1 MSLNCRVFRDE
12 KGQIDFVNAPNGN
25 RSKLFDRLVNITG
38 GNKNTA
44 LNIYALT
51 ETEELKDAVK
61 AKINSFKERFKN
73 VVKIAPSYSN
83 MNAPIEEVRFSKTAN
98 TSGYFSNAL
107 SAISNLSDKNPKNTQ
122 GWIKQLTDVQKNGGV
137 KNVNQELQ
145 WIGLEDY
152 LNNYV
157 KENNPKAGN
166 IPSSVVEDYIKSNQ
180 IEIINVSKGKP
191 EIDINDLEAEF
202 DGSGFKIRYYGEGRL
217 IMPYITLDQIDLTEE
232 DTYEEDFDYYS
243 AQEAAKE
250 AAIAEVLDREDGEVK
265 YSGYQLKGGENYR
278 EVLLTM
284 PNKSKERLIKE
295 GYEFIQGLK
304 LKYSIPQQVTGQE
317 LKYYIEEKATEKEIS
332 KYYEY
337 LNSETLNEKGYKSSH
352 WDESNILAHVRMNE
366 KTLPDGR
373 RVLIVNEIQS
383 DWAQEGRKVG
393 FINKELQRKSN
404 IASTKYKALQEEL
417 TKIKEEKKLDKD
429 AYQRVLYND
438 GKGYTTN
445 VDEYGNV
452 TIAKSVNDFGK
463 QLGDSTGVE
472 VVKEEEGNYRIY
484 VDGKVLGENSYY
496 GSKEVAERTIEE
508 RKNRVDF
515 RRSLKETVEI
525 ESLPSVEQEGFRV
538 IQDYYSKVAPLERQI
553 AAVKRDIIEQSGIQ
567 PMPYTNTDQ
576 WVGLAT
582 RRIIQ
587 MAAQEGYDG
596 VAFATGQQSADMY
609 SLSQQVDKI
618 NIGVLRNKKTAE
630 IFLKNGTED
639 MLFIDDEGIIVDSV
653 KPSYKGKK
661 AEDVLGKD
669 LTKKILETTED
680 TTLEG
685 EGLEFGG
692 EGMKT
697 FYDKIVPKVVQKEAQ
712 RFDKNAKLEIV
723 DFGGGDLKVVNL
735 GKDKDFP
742 YFAWVNSYG
751 EQVSDGFSTEEQALK
766 NKPKN
771 IIRDKLHLA
780 QQPFIAITDKMRSE
794 LQEAIPLFSKNKGEQ
809 APKEVIQEVTD
820 RLKQSGLAK
829 NVYQMSNSEIEAK
842 LIELGVSPEI
852 AKQVTLSESDIVSAD
867 YNSEEDYWEVSF
879 QDGSYLEVY
888 LSEDSTKDEV
898 KKEAM
903 LLVKEYL
910 LDSMPLVYRGING
923 EFSPN
928 YKGVQYFAVNKRYAG
943 VFGRNIEEFR
953 IKSTDILDL
962 DDWNKKWGVEKVDFG
977 QGLLTVHQDNLSN
990 LKEWRTRIKNSLF
1003 AVGVEVSKEELDSFM
1018 KEVEDAKIIKG
1029 EDIGN
1034 IGQIVF
1040 AVKDKS
1046 LVEPINKDIQ
1056 FSKDLAKGGAKLNTA
1071 GFTYQGDVYL
1081 NTDVMGLDTP
1091 IHEFGHLHLDWLKEN
1106 RTDLYKAGLSL
1117 IKKNKDEA
1125 KQYIDIVKQTQPD
1138 LKEGTEK
1145 FNNEVLAQVI
1155 GDQGARLVNSKKD
1168 NSIADWLKNVWEA
1181 IRDIL
1186 GLSNYTAEQVANMT
1200 LAEFG
1205 TASAAEMLSGKN
1217 ITSNIGKN
1225 NTGKTQS
1232 FFSDVVNGTS
1242 EKYKAKK
1249 DWVPLLEYNKGQNK
1263 FNDVYS
1269 KFKGNFDNHIA
1280 TSIPTFRE
1288 TQVKVGNA
1296 ILEMLPKGSLV
1307 YDIGGSEGGFVKTIT
1322 SLSKG
1327 DIKTINLDVNEDMG
1341 AAHNAVPVEGSK
1353 FVNEAFYEG
1362 YTDEDTGKIYKR
1374 HIPGEKADV
1383 VHESMVFQFITPER
1397 EQFIKEI
1404 KNNYLKKDGIVLL
1417 EEKLVPATDKEWLQN
1432 EALKDKYKLQF
1443 YTQEEISGKSEEVLA
1458 GMRKNQTAVQELLK
1472 ALKSEFKY
1480 VEQYWEAGN
1489 FKGFIAT
1496 DNKDKINT
1504 FLEKLGGKIEFTEDL
1519 VPPQVESISPENSSN
1534 YANLT
1539 EDGQGNFVFYHVG
1552 NSGYETIKRSSGG
1565 TTATSREEAQALSKV
1580 GGLAMYYT
1588 KPEDGETMVTGES
1601 KYMVKIPMG
1610 KVYDFNT
1617 DSLGLTQ
1624 KAKELHSKEHPGKAF
1639 DANTQVAYV
1648 TKLAG
1653 ELGYE
1658 MVVAEWANRT
1668 RAQSI
1673 KELAPVDTQVVEGSS
1688 IRKPFQENYDSNST
1702 KGFKSVIPIPKD
1714 EQLKQLYLDL
1724 NNYRNREN
1732 RYDNVY
1738 RLYEENTKLSREE
1751 ITDRI
1756 KNSDLPQEYKS
1767 KYESILNTPEE
1778 RRRSTY
1784 PISKSVKREPSLE
1797 LNGTRIFAKERVNP
1811 ITGENMGDIEWE
1823 LIESTERGQG
1833 NARKAAELFLN
1844 GTDAQGKDV
1853 YLAISPR
1860 DAQTSPERLESF
1872 YSSLGFK
1879 KVSDFEMIRKA
1890 KPITP
1895 KDIDSNG
1902 EVSVK
1907 ALMDFSNSKVKPL
1920 GLEGLKAAKNAAM
1933 ALKVKSSDELIEKME
1948 KALMKNGIVLFDKLS
1963 LQRSKLYNAFEINT
1977 ILSSPSLQKQIKE
1990 SLLSLKNSEPFQ
2002 IDYNENFIVPQGRE
2016 VNQFGKQE
2024 VLNPSTVEKDLI
2036 ESIAGLSEDEI
2047 DEALPAAFS
2056 NRYYT
2061 DSDFRETVDSIARD
2075 YKKAPVKEIVEG
2087 ELVDKTEDVKGMLTN
2102 TLTEDFNESI
2112 AEDIRFLREE
2122 IDEDIFNSNLTKVSK
2137 ILNKIKKNAYINGI
2151 DLRNFP
2157 TLALELSRSEILG
2170 FLDSMEDM
2178 LSEPY
2183 NQDAFDEFSDRYF
2196 EILGEKEPKTEVI
2209 KSNSQNDVFVDEPLS
2224 EYEMFSK
2231 FGLVKKQDNVYRKVT
2246 DTPLETLYENFFEHK
2261 NLLPEGVDS
2270 IDDLK
2275 MYVQKNTGAL
2285 EVSDY
2290 EVDVDNLEKMFLYKK
2305 FFGFPMSTVKPKVS
2319 TEGFNKLTNSEE
2331 YLKEDFVKEFN
2342 KWILATGNPYFK
2354 VTSKGIELTQKDE
2367 LSKSEAIASVP
2378 VRFKQD
2384 LAEYNIISNNLNLE
2398 LPLEEEKYRDINT
2411 QYEDR
2416 QNVVN
2421 NPDRVKKVAGQYT
2434 YLKDG
2439 VLAVKNEGATF
2450 VRTPI
2455 GVFEKIFEFANIKF
2469 YGKLDTDTN
2478 KGYKKVVAEA
2488 PFSDIR
2494 FNDYMYLEN
2503 TPEAFKDSKNY
2514 YSRKELDDI
2523 NKDYF
2528 ECQ

>member
-1 MSLNCRVFRDE
+1 
-12 KGQIDFVNAPNGN
+12 
-25 RSKLFDRLVNITG
+25 
-38 GNKNTA
+38 
-44 LNIYALT
+44 
-51 ETEELKDAVK
+51 
-61 AKINSFKERFKN
+61 
-73 VVKIAPSYSN
+73 
-83 MNAPIEEVRFSKTAN
+83 
-98 TSGYFSNAL
+98 
-107 SAISNLSDKNPKNTQ
+107 
-122 GWIKQLTDVQKNGGV
+122 
-137 KNVNQELQ
+137 
-145 WIGLEDY
+145 
-152 LNNYV
+152 
-157 KENNPKAGN
+157 
-166 IPSSVVEDYIKSNQ
+166 
-180 IEIINVSKGKP
+180 
-191 EIDINDLEAEF
+191 
-202 DGSGFKIRYYGEGRL
+202 
-217 IMPYITLDQIDLTEE
+217 
-232 DTYEEDFDYYS
+232 
-243 AQEAAKE
+243 
-250 AAIAEVLDREDGEVK
+250 
-265 YSGYQLKGGENYR
+265 
-278 EVLLTM
+278 
-284 PNKSKERLIKE
+284 
-295 GYEFIQGLK
+295 
-304 LKYSIPQQVTGQE
+304 
-317 LKYYIEEKATEKEIS
+317 
-332 KYYEY
+332 
-337 LNSETLNEKGYKSSH
+337 
-352 WDESNILAHVRMNE
+352 
-366 KTLPDGR
+366 
-373 RVLIVNEIQS
+373 
-383 DWAQEGRKVG
+383 
-393 FINKELQRKSN
+393 
-404 IASTKYKALQEEL
+404 
-417 TKIKEEKKLDKD
+417 
-429 AYQRVLYND
+429 
-438 GKGYTTN
+438 
-445 VDEYGNV
+445 
-452 TIAKSVNDFGK
+452 
-463 QLGDSTGVE
+463 
-472 VVKEEEGNYRIY
+472 
-484 VDGKVLGENSYY
+484 
-496 GSKEVAERTIEE
+496 
-508 RKNRVDF
+508 
-515 RRSLKETVEI
+515 
-525 ESLPSVEQEGFRV
+525 
-538 IQDYYSKVAPLERQI
+538 
-553 AAVKRDIIEQSGIQ
+553 
-567 PMPYTNTDQ
+567 
-576 WVGLAT
+576 
-582 RRIIQ
+582 
-587 MAAQEGYDG
+587 
-596 VAFATGQQSADMY
+596 
-609 SLSQQVDKI
+609 
-618 NIGVLRNKKTAE
+618 
-630 IFLKNGTED
+630 
-639 MLFIDDEGIIVDSV
+639 
-653 KPSYKGKK
+653 
-661 AEDVLGKD
+661 
-669 LTKKILETTED
+669 
-680 TTLEG
+680 
-685 EGLEFGG
+685 
-692 EGMKT
+692 
-697 FYDKIVPKVVQKEAQ
+697 
-712 RFDKNAKLEIV
+712 
-723 DFGGGDLKVVNL
+723 
-735 GKDKDFP
+735 
-742 YFAWVNSYG
+742 
-751 EQVSDGFSTEEQALK
+751 
-766 NKPKN
+766 
-771 IIRDKLHLA
+771 
-780 QQPFIAITDKMRSE
+780 
-794 LQEAIPLFSKNKGEQ
+794 
-809 APKEVIQEVTD
+809 
-820 RLKQSGLAK
+820 
-829 NVYQMSNSEIEAK
+829 MSNSEIEAK
-842 LIELGVSPEI
+842 LAQLGYGNVSMLARKKDTRLKVIKEALKIDKYTPEVEVAAYFLSGGRVSEESIKKLYKNSKGEVKVRQSLISKTAPSITQIAHKLWEDSIIRDDRGDSIYTDQDYVNFIEEI
-852 AKQVTLSESDIVSAD
+852 LSESNNRKSIAENVLRPYQIENQIPEESFQEAI
-867 YNSEEDYWEVSF
+867 SEDY
-879 QDGSYLEVY
+879 DNNYT
-888 LSEDSTKDEV
+888 EDYTNDEV
-898 KKEAM
+898 
-903 LLVKEYL
+903 
-910 LDSMPLVYRGING
+910 P
-923 EFSPN
+923 FSK
-928 YKGVQYFAVNKRYAG
+928 KGVDM
-943 VFGRNIEEFR
+943 
-953 IKSTDILDL
+953 T
-962 DDWNKKWGVEKVDFG
+962 
-977 QGLLTVHQDNLSN
+977 
-990 LKEWRTRIKNSLF
+990 
-1003 AVGVEVSKEELDSFM
+1003 
-1018 KEVEDAKIIKG
+1018 
-1029 EDIGN
+1029 
-1034 IGQIVF
+1034 
-1040 AVKDKS
+1040 
-1046 LVEPINKDIQ
+1046 
-1056 FSKDLAKGGAKLNTA
+1056 TA

-1081 NTDVMGLDTP
+1081 NTDAMSLDTP

-1519 VPPQVESISPENSSN
+1519 VPPKVESISPENSSN

-1588 KPEDGETMVTGES
+1588 KPEDGESMVKGEY

-1879 KVSDFEMIRKA
+1879 KVSDFEMVRKA
-1890 KPITP
+1890 IPVTP

-1907 ALMDFSNSKVKPL
+1907 ALMDFSNSKAKPL
-1920 GLEGLKAAKNAAM
+1920 NTEGIKAAKNAAM
-1933 ALKVKSSDELIEKME
+1933 GLKVKNSQELIEKME
-1948 KALMKNGIVLFDKLS
+1948 KALMKNGIILFDKLS
-1963 LQRSKLYNAFEINT
+1963 LQRSKLYNIFEINT

-1990 SLLSLKNSEPFQ
+1990 SLLALKNSEPFQ

-2024 VLNPSTVEKDLI
+2024 VLNPNTVEKDLI
-2036 ESIAGLSEDEI
+2036 ESVAGLSEDEI

-2056 NRYYT
+2056 NKYYT
-2061 DSDFRETVDSIARD
+2061 DADFRETVDSIARD
-2075 YKKAPVKEIVEG
+2075 YKKAPIKELVEG

-2102 TLTEDFNESI
+2102 TVTEDFNEDI

-2157 TLALELSRSEILG
+2157 TLALELSRDQVLG

-2183 NQDAFDEFSDRYF
+2183 NQELFDEFSDRYY
-2196 EILGEKEPKTEVI
+2196 EILGEKETKTEVI
-2209 KSNSQNDVFVDEPLS
+2209 KSNSQNDVFVEEPLS
-2224 EYEMFSK
+2224 EYEMFSR

-2246 DTPLETLYENFFEHK
+2246 DTPLETLYENFFEHTRR
-2261 NLLPEGVDS
+2261 S
-2270 IDDLK
+2270 R
-2275 MYVQKNTGAL
+2275 
-2285 EVSDY
+2285 
-2290 EVDVDNLEKMFLYKK
+2290 
-2305 FFGFPMSTVKPKVS
+2305 
-2319 TEGFNKLTNSEE
+2319 NS
-2331 YLKEDFVKEFN
+2331 
-2342 KWILATGNPYFK
+2342 
-2354 VTSKGIELTQKDE
+2354 
-2367 LSKSEAIASVP
+2367 
-2378 VRFKQD
+2378 
-2384 LAEYNIISNNLNLE
+2384 
-2398 LPLEEEKYRDINT
+2398 
-2411 QYEDR
+2411 
-2416 QNVVN
+2416 
-2421 NPDRVKKVAGQYT
+2421 
-2434 YLKDG
+2434 
-2439 VLAVKNEGATF
+2439 
-2450 VRTPI
+2450 
-2455 GVFEKIFEFANIKF
+2455 
-2469 YGKLDTDTN
+2469 
-2478 KGYKKVVAEA
+2478 
-2488 PFSDIR
+2488 
-2494 FNDYMYLEN
+2494 
-2503 TPEAFKDSKNY
+2503 
-2514 YSRKELDDI
+2514 
-2523 NKDYF
+2523 
-2528 ECQ
+2528 